1 MRHRLQWFIH
11 LRAHSIDREMST
23 QPTLSC
29 GVWPIYLPYL
39 IELNSTTISYSTTVV
54 RYDQKQDRG
63 LPLKVVTGTCVT
75 SVYNL
80 LGESSSSFLFRAR
93 RTRTR
98 WGTCL
103 QPTQYKLTVTVH
115 RAQLTSTAGQPVV
128 CASAIRTKKVSVSFY
143 GTAYQKSQSVMF
155 MLPEKGVPST
165 VVGTV
170 HRWCQDYAAGLEE
183 S

>member
-1 MRHRLQWFIH
+1 MVYPPTGSQPRQGDEHPTYALLWSMAH
-11 LRAHSIDREMST
+11 L
-23 QPTLSC
+23 PTLPHWTEFNNNQLLYNS
-29 GVWPIYLPYL
+29 
-39 IELNSTTISYSTTVV
+39 STTDGE

-103 QPTQYKLTVTVH
+103 QPTQYKLTVTLH

-128 CASAIRTKKVSVSFY
+128 CASAITTKKVSVSFY